1 MANLDPDDP
10 LFTNH
15 SRNSSGISSTP
26 LEEPLAELERRL
38 IDEYI
43 RDLGLDPDVVQKRT
57 DPVAR
62 NILVDAAQY
71 AGLKLTE
78 VESRAH
84 YVRDL
89 HDGRR

>member
-1 MANLDPDDP
+1 MSTDPDVP
-10 LFTNH
+10 
-15 SRNSSGISSTP
+15 P

-38 IDEYI
+38 IDEYL
-43 RDLGLDPDVVQKRT
+43 REQGLDPDVARQRT
-57 DPVAR
+57 DAVTKKVLAA
-62 NILVDAAQY
+62 AAQY
-71 AGLKLTE
+71 AALKLTE

>member
-1 MANLDPDDP
+1 MRHPDPDVP
-10 LFTNH
+10 
-15 SRNSSGISSTP
+15 P

-38 IDEYI
+38 MDEYV
-43 RDLGLDPDVVQKRT
+43 RGAGFDPDVVRERT
-57 DPVAR
+57 DAMAKKIR
-62 NILVDAAQY
+62 TDAAQY
-71 AGLKLTE
+71 AALKLTE

>member
-1 MANLDPDDP
+1 MFMTNDPDVP
-10 LFTNH
+10 
-15 SRNSSGISSTP
+15 P

-38 IDEYI
+38 IEEYL
-43 RDLGLDPDVVQKRT
+43 RAHGLDPDT
-57 DPVAR
+57 AR
-62 NILVDAAQY
+62 QRSDAVTRKVLADAAQY
-71 AGLKLTE
+71 AALKLTE

>member
-1 MANLDPDDP
+1 MMDPDTP
-10 LFTNH
+10 
-15 SRNSSGISSTP
+15 P

-38 IDEYI
+38 IDDYL
-43 RDLGLDPDVVQKRT
+43 RGAGQDPAAVRQRT
-57 DPVAR
+57 DA
-62 NILVDAAQY
+62 DAHALLR
-71 AGLKLTE
+71 AASLHAALKLTE